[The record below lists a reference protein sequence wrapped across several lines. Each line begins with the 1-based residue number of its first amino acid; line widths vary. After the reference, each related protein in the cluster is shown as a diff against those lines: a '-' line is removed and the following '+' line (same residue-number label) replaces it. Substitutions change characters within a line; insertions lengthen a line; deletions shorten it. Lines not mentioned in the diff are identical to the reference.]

1 MVLNSAHQ
9 CDSRTNTNVLEV
21 FQELESDALVL
32 GHGMS
37 VFVLTALHREKPVE
51 VVGQL
56 CAAASSKEEEARQV
70 GKLRNKVMEG
80 GGGGGGR
87 EVTENFGL

>member
-21 FQELESDALVL
+21 FQELESNALVL

-70 GKLRNKVMEG
+70 GKLRNMVTEG
-80 GGGGGGR
+80 GRGGR
-87 EVTENFGL
+87 